1 MSYLIETNCLSE
13 LRRRTPNPNVAQWF
27 SKRPSRATY
36 LSVLSVGEFRKGAE
50 SAKDAS
56 LRASLLDWLELELP
70 AFYRNR
76 LLAIDQAV
84 ADQWGLLCAAAG
96 RPLPVIDGLLA
107 ATALVHRLT
116 IVTRNVKDFEGLGV
130 QVLNPWLE

>member
-1 MSYLIETNCLSE
+1 MSYLIDTNCLSE
-13 LRRRTPNPNVAQWF
+13 LRRRTPSPIVAQWF

-36 LSVLSVGEFRKGAE
+36 LSVLSLAEIRKGAE

-56 LRASLLDWLELELP
+56 LRASPLDWLELELP
-70 AFYRNR
+70 AFYQNR
-76 LLAIDQAV
+76 LLAVDQAV
-84 ADQWGLLCAAAG
+84 ADQWGRLWAAAG
-96 RPLPVIDGLLA
+96 KPLPVIDSLLA

-116 IVTRNVKDFEGLGV
+116 IVTRNVKDFQGLGV

>member
-1 MSYLIETNCLSE
+1 M
-13 LRRRTPNPNVAQWF
+13 
-27 SKRPSRATY
+27 
-36 LSVLSVGEFRKGAE
+36 GEFRKGAE

-76 LLAIDQAV
+76 LLAIDEAV
-84 ADQWGLLCAAAG
+84 ADQWGRLFATAG

>member
-1 MSYLIETNCLSE
+1 M
-13 LRRRTPNPNVAQWF
+13 VAQWF
-27 SKRPSRATY
+27 SQRPSRAMY
-36 LSVLSVGEFRKGAE
+36 LSVLSLGEIRKGAE

-56 LRASLLDWLELELP
+56 LRASLLDWLELGLP
-70 AFYRNR
+70 AFYQNR
-76 LLAIDQAV
+76 LLVIDQAV

-96 RPLPVIDGLLA
+96 RPLPVIDSLLA

-130 QVLNPWLE
+130 QVLNPWLD